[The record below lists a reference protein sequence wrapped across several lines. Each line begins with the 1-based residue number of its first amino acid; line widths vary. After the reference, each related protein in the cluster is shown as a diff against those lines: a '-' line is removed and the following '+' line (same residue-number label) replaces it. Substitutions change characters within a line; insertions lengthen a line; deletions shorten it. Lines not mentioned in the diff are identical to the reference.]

1 MADRKGGRTWN
12 KPNNGSRDGGKPRYT
27 HEDFRNALEPNVD
40 LDGEIRS
47 AKKNFLLIE
56 VQNMRTVDTVTDSPE
71 GVLQIIRYD
80 IDDNVKVKHLNS
92 ILSIFARKIRKIF
105 SRQIEMFV
113 VISVSDQRI
122 FTRKIRKIFSR
133 QIEMFVLIFVSNR
146 WIFTKKTNP

>member
-1 MADRKGGRTWN
+1 MCCPEGNVQQEIQPLDL
-12 KPNNGSRDGGKPRYT
+12 Y
-27 HEDFRNALEPNVD
+27 FRSGCTKTLFGLEID
-40 LDGEIRS
+40 L
-47 AKKNFLLIE
+47 FLLIE